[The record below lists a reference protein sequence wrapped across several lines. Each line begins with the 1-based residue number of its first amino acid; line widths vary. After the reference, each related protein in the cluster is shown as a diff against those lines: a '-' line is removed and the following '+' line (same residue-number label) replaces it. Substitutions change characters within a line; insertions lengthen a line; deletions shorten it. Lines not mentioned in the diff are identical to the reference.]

1 MQLEDYGQSPL
12 DRDGLGVVLLA
23 DAPIFSVA
31 CTPWRFLS
39 QVPGY
44 PKYDE
49 RQRDS
54 HHIVSLVFA
63 ITQPSPLY
71 VEWDFLFRILLL
83 FLTKHMGQSFS
94 VWVNLLGLNPHG
106 NSLNNL
112 NAR

>member
-1 MQLEDYGQSPL
+1 MGWVLIFVRIAQ
-12 DRDGLGVVLLA
+12 RDGLGVVLLA

-49 RQRDS
+49 RQRDA

-63 ITQPSPLY
+63 IAQPSPLY
-71 VEWDFLFRILLL
+71 VEGDFFFLILLFLISSVFFILLL
-83 FLTKHMGQSFS
+83 EKH
-94 VWVNLLGLNPHG
+94 
-106 NSLNNL
+106 
-112 NAR
+112 